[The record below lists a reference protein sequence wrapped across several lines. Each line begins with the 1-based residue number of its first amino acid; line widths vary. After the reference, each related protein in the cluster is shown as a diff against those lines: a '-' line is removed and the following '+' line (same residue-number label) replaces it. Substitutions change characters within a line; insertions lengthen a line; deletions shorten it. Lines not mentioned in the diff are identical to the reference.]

1 MGKILF
7 NIILILFIAITANA
21 QDEDLEKIL
30 INGEIVTAIITETD
44 TIIIADLEEFT
55 VTAPREF
62 ENRDEYRRYLRYRKY
77 ASDVYPYAIKAI
89 RTYREMEEATAEM
102 TEYKKKRYI
111 KKLQKRL
118 TKEFKD
124 PLKKLTRT
132 RGLILTK
139 MIEKELD
146 ISMHNL
152 LRELKGGITA
162 SYYTSF
168 SKLYGYDLKKKYVHG
183 EDKIMDSVLNDFD
196 ISYEIRKKN

>member
-1 MGKILF
+1 MRKILVK
-7 NIILILFIAITANA
+7 ISLILMLAIPSSA

-30 INGEIVTAIITETD
+30 IDGELVTAIITETD

-89 RTYREMEEATAEM
+89 RTYREMESE
-102 TEYKKKRYI
+102 TEDMSDYKKKRYI

-146 ISMHNL
+146 ISMHDL
-152 LRELKGGITA
+152 LKELKGGVTA
-162 SYYTSF
+162 SYYTTF
-168 SKLYGYDLKKKYVHG
+168 SKIYGYQLKQKYKHG